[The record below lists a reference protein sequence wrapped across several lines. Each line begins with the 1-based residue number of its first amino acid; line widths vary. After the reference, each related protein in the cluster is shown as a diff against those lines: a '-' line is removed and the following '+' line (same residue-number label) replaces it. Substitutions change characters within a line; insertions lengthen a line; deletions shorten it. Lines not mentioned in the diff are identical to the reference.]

1 VIPPVIEMSRLPAQ
15 TEYHGECQPR
25 DLHVDYVR
33 YLRERA
39 LEFRN
44 LAITTSDPRACQEL
58 HHLANLCEEKAAV
71 LGSRERP
78 PTRAK
83 LHAEN

>member
-1 VIPPVIEMSRLPAQ
+1 M
-15 TEYHGECQPR
+15 
-25 DLHVDYVR
+25 DYVR

-44 LAITTSDPRACQEL
+44 LAITTRDPRACQEL
-58 HHLANLCEEKAAV
+58 HHLANLCEEKAVV

-78 PTRAK
+78 PTRAARADADKAVRAK
-83 LHAEN
+83 LTLPAAR